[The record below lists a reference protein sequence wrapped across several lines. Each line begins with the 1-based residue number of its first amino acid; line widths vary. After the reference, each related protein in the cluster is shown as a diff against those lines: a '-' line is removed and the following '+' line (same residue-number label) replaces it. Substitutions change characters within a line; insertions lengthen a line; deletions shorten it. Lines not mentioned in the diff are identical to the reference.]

1 MTHNLEASSNARRTQ
16 YFQVFLMGV
25 SAFIMNT
32 TEFVPVALLS
42 DIAQDFSITTAE
54 TGWMLTLYAWIVA
67 AMSLPLMLL
76 TSRFE
81 RKRLLLGLFAV
92 FIASH
97 VLSVFAW
104 SFDVLLISRVGI
116 ALSHA
121 IFWSITA
128 AIAIRVAPEAK
139 KPWRLAYWQRVRR

>member
-1 MTHNLEASSNARRTQ
+1 MKHNLEVSSDARRTQ

-42 DIAQDFSITTAE
+42 DIAQDFAITTAE

-81 RKRLLLGLFAV
+81 RKRLLLALFAV

-97 VLSVFAW
+97 A
-104 SFDVLLISRVGI
+104 
-116 ALSHA
+116 
-121 IFWSITA
+121 
-128 AIAIRVAPEAK
+128 
-139 KPWRLAYWQRVRR
+139 